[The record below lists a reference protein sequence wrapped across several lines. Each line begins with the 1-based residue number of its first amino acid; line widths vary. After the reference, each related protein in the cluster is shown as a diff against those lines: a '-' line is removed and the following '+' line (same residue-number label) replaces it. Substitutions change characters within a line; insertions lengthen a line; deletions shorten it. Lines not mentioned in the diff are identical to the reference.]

1 MLQVKC
7 HHKLFFLTIMEGIN
21 QRSCQKVAMLMGK
34 SKKVVYSLDHLILD
48 MRRSKDA
55 MDNKK
60 DMDTK
65 T

>member
-1 MLQVKC
+1 
-7 HHKLFFLTIMEGIN
+7 MEGIN
-21 QRSCQKVAMLMGK
+21 RRSCQKVAMLMGK
-34 SKKVVYSLDHLILD
+34 SKKIVYSLDHFLLD

>member
-1 MLQVKC
+1 
-7 HHKLFFLTIMEGIN
+7 
-21 QRSCQKVAMLMGK
+21 
-34 SKKVVYSLDHLILD
+34 

-65 T
+65 TWRKRMQCLPKKTHWK